1 MNRIL
6 VLFAGVVALIAA
18 LAVPAAATR
27 PPAPGADPAEGHKI
41 TICHATRSLSNPYV
55 EVEID
60 VAAWNDPSDPRHH
73 GDHHTRTKDGITWK
87 DYVLTEGECS
97 LPTTTT
103 SSTTTT
109 TTQPPRGSC
118 AGVEADHVFTF
129 SEFKLYNVTGHVTTT
144 FAVDIDPGTY
154 TVVLGSWDGDHGGPT
169 GDQYNQLNER
179 WRANFGSGVITGFTD
194 DLGDTEGALPGDAVA
209 TDVGNVTIGSPVTIL
224 TAEHWSIA
232 NPTPLGLENDLSWRN
247 SVIPSCVGLT
257 LSD

>member
-27 PPAPGADPAEGHKI
+27 SPAPGAVPAEGHKI

-55 EVEID
+55 EIEID

-109 TTQPPRGSC
+109 TRPPVVGSC
-118 AGVEADHVFTF
+118 AGVDVNVLVDVG
-129 SEFKLYNVTGHVTTT
+129 FKLWNPEFSTIKTHQTYS
-144 FAVDIDPGTY
+144 VDGLSIPAGSY
-154 TVVLGSWDGDHGGPT
+154 SVVLGSWDSDHPGGATQSNEQWRVAFSGGPT
-169 GDQYNQLNER
+169 
-179 WRANFGSGVITGFTD
+179 TGFT
-194 DLGDTEGALPGDAVA
+194 GDIGDSEATSVA
-209 TDVGNVTIGSPVTIL
+209 TAKSFTVGRYDLPDVASITVQ
-224 TAEHWSIA
+224 HWSVA
-232 NPTPLGLENDLSWRN
+232 NPSYSAD
-247 SVIPSCVGLT
+247 SVYALCVGLIV
-257 LSD
+257 DND